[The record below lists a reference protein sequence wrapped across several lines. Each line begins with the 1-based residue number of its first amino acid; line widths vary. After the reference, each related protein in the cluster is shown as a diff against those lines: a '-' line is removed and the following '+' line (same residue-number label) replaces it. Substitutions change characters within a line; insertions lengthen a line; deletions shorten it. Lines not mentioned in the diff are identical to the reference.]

1 MITRF
6 LVTLSIIFIIITNP
20 FNLSS
25 NESINIKGESLT
37 NKYINSLREG
47 KWGASDPSWVKKEVA
62 KEFFPKVTK
71 LGRLEGDPPTVSV
84 FSKGELVGYLFV
96 TKDITSSKGYASLT
110 FDMLVGLR
118 LDGKLAGAKVLDHQ
132 EPIIGMYT
140 PDGQLILPNFTSQ
153 YKDLDIRVPTKVN
166 LLRTEGEGSIDGI
179 SSATVSAV
187 LFNGAIL
194 RAARIVALS
203 KGLRLNDKP
212 VVDIVNFEKKKFYDL
227 VSNGS
232 ISRLTLKLEDLKKLG
247 VTKPKISNRSG
258 VADIYRYKALFK
270 GDTPV
275 AAKQKEVK
283 KGYKDTDRN
292 LAIDLY
298 VAPVVTPTIG
308 RNLLGDKWYDI
319 FVAGRDPEE
328 MSIVI
333 TTLGRYALDGEPE
346 IASGN
351 FKRLAIIQ
359 NNERY
364 PIEKSQ
370 FRNLGF
376 LHGEDKPFFAE
387 AGLYRIPA
395 GNINPVEPWKL
406 ELLIESEI
414 PSENKKIYVDYHLSN
429 NYIIQPD
436 GLKKIAN
443 KDEPIWYAAWES
455 QRKNII
461 ILSFSLLIL
470 SLALIKMEKLTFNNN
485 FRQIFRNIYLL
496 WILIWLGWEAGGQ
509 VTILSILTWVTAPIS
524 KPSWNTL
531 LSDPLLIVLMSYVI
545 VTFFVWGRGVFC
557 GWLCPFGA
565 LQELIANIGKFFKI
579 KQIKIPEK
587 YNKASLNIKYIILL
601 TLFVTCFIAPNF
613 LNLGSEIE
621 PFKTAISMKFIREWY
636 YVIYAVLLLAIGLF
650 IERFF
655 CRFICPLGAFMAIGG
670 KLRIFN
676 SFLKR
681 RNECGSPCKLCSNEC
696 PIDAIEK
703 NGKINMNECFY
714 CLDCQS
720 LYHNDHKCPPLV
732 IVRKKNA
739 KITIDQPDTI
749 KA

>member
-1 MITRF
+1 MITRI
-6 LVTLSIIFIIITNP
+6 LVTLSIIIVIFANP

-25 NESINIKGESLT
+25 NESIGVKEESLT

-118 LDGKLAGAKVLDHQ
+118 LDGKLAGAKVLGHQ

-140 PDGQLILPNFTSQ
+140 PDGQLILPKFTSQ

-212 VVDIVNFEKKKFYDL
+212 VVDIVNFEKKNFYDL
-227 VSNGS
+227 VSDGS

-247 VTKPKISNRSG
+247 VTKPKILNRSG

-292 LAIDLY
+292 LAVDLY

-351 FKRLAIIQ
+351 FKRLAVIQ

-524 KPSWNTL
+524 QPSWNTL

-565 LQELIANIGKFFKI
+565 LQELIANIGKFLKI

-621 PFKTAISMKFIREWY
+621 PFKTAISMKFNREWY

-720 LYHNDHKCPPLV
+720 LYYNDHKCPPLV
-732 IVRKKNA
+732 IVRKKSA

>member
-1 MITRF
+1 MIRKRCLF
-6 LVTLSIIFIIITNP
+6 LLIFNLILLFIINV
-20 FNLSS
+20 NS
-25 NESINIKGESLT
+25 ENISTVKEESLT
-37 NKYINSLREG
+37 NKYINSLRDG
-47 KWGASDPSWVKKEVA
+47 KWGASDPSWVKKDIA
-62 KEFFPKVTK
+62 KKFFPNATK
-71 LGRLEGDPPTVSV
+71 LSRLEGDPPTVSV
-84 FSKGELVGYLFV
+84 FNKGELLGYLFV

-110 FDMLVGLR
+110 FDMLVALK
-118 LDGKLAGAKVLDHQ
+118 LDGKLAGAKVLSHQ

-140 PDGQLILPNFTSQ
+140 PEGKLILPKFTDQ
-153 YKDLDIRVPTKVN
+153 YKNLDIRVPTKVN
-166 LLRTEGEGSIDGI
+166 LLRTEGSGSIDGI

-203 KGLRLNDKP
+203 KGMRLNDKP
-212 VVDIVNFEKKKFYDL
+212 VVDIVNYEKQHFTNLIED
-227 VSNGS
+227 GS
-232 ISRLTLKLEDLKKLG
+232 ISRLTLKMKDLKNLG
-247 VTKPKISNRSG
+247 LSKPKVTNRSG
-258 VADIYRYKALFK
+258 VADIYRYKSIFK
-270 GDTPV
+270 GNTPV

-283 KGYKDTDRN
+283 KGYKDTDRE

-319 FVAGRDPEE
+319 FIAGRDPKE
-328 MSIVI
+328 MSIII

-346 IASGN
+346 ISSGN
-351 FKRLAIIQ
+351 FKRLAILQ
-359 NNERY
+359 NDKRY
-364 PIEKSQ
+364 PINKKQ

-387 AGLYRIPA
+387 AGLYRIPP
-395 GNINPVEPWKL
+395 GIINPVEPWQL
-406 ELLIESEI
+406 ELLLESDI
-414 PSENKKIYVDYHLSN
+414 ASENKRVYIDYHLN
-429 NYIIQPD
+429 EKYIIQPD
-436 GLKKIAN
+436 GLKKLAN
-443 KDEPIWYAAWES
+443 KDEPIWYAAWEN
-455 QRKNII
+455 QKKNII
-461 ILSFSLLIL
+461 ILSFSLLLL
-470 SLALIKMEKLTFNNN
+470 SLALIKMKKLTFNNN

-509 VTILSILTWVTAPIS
+509 VTILSILTWITAPIS
-524 KPSWNTL
+524 QPSWNTL

-545 VTFFVWGRGVFC
+545 VTFFIWGRGVFC

-565 LQELIANIGKFFKI
+565 LQEIIASVGKFLKI

-587 YNKASLNIKYIILL
+587 YNKASLNIKYFILL
-601 TLFVTCFIAPNF
+601 MLLMTCFITPNF

-621 PFKTAISMKFIREWY
+621 PFKTAISMKFYREWY
-636 YVIYAVLLLAIGLF
+636 YVLYAVLLLTAGLF

-681 RNECGSPCKLCSNEC
+681 RNECGSPCKLCSNQC

-720 LYHNDHKCPPLV
+720 LYYDEHKCPPLV
-732 IVRKKNA
+732 IIRKKKANVA
-739 KITIDQPDTI
+739 IDQPDMI
-749 KA
+749 KT

>member
-1 MITRF
+1 MITRI
-6 LVTLSIIFIIITNP
+6 LVTLSIIIVIFANP

-25 NESINIKGESLT
+25 NESIDVKEESLT

-140 PDGQLILPNFTSQ
+140 PDGQLILPKFTSQ

-227 VSNGS
+227 VSDGS

-292 LAIDLY
+292 LAVDLY

-351 FKRLAIIQ
+351 FKRLAVIQ

-524 KPSWNTL
+524 QPSWNTL

-545 VTFFVWGRGVFC
+545 VTFFVWG
-557 GWLCPFGA
+557 
-565 LQELIANIGKFFKI
+565 EEFF
-579 KQIKIPEK
+579 
-587 YNKASLNIKYIILL
+587 
-601 TLFVTCFIAPNF
+601 VD
-613 LNLGSEIE
+613 G
-621 PFKTAISMKFIREWY
+621 
-636 YVIYAVLLLAIGLF
+636 YVHLVHYKNLLLILENF
-650 IERFF
+650 
-655 CRFICPLGAFMAIGG
+655 
-670 KLRIFN
+670 
-676 SFLKR
+676 
-681 RNECGSPCKLCSNEC
+681 
-696 PIDAIEK
+696 
-703 NGKINMNECFY
+703 
-714 CLDCQS
+714 
-720 LYHNDHKCPPLV
+720 
-732 IVRKKNA
+732 
-739 KITIDQPDTI
+739 
-749 KA
+749 

>member
-1 MITRF
+1 MIRKRCLF
-6 LVTLSIIFIIITNP
+6 LLI
-20 FNLSS
+20 FNLILLFKINVNSE
-25 NESINIKGESLT
+25 NISIVKKESLT
-37 NKYINSLREG
+37 NKYINSLRDG
-47 KWGASDPSWVKKEVA
+47 KWGASDPSWVKKDIA
-62 KEFFPKVTK
+62 KKFFPNATK
-71 LGRLEGDPPTVSV
+71 LSRLEGDPPTVSV
-84 FSKGELVGYLFV
+84 FNKGELLGYLFV

-110 FDMLVGLR
+110 FDMLVALK
-118 LDGKLAGAKVLDHQ
+118 LDGKLAGAKVLSHQ

-140 PDGQLILPNFTSQ
+140 PEGKLILPKFTDQ
-153 YKDLDIRVPTKVN
+153 YKNLDIRVPTKVN
-166 LLRTEGEGSIDGI
+166 LLRTEGSGSIDGI

-203 KGLRLNDKP
+203 KGMRLNDKP
-212 VVDIVNFEKKKFYDL
+212 VVDIVNYEKQHFTNLIED
-227 VSNGS
+227 GS
-232 ISRLTLKLEDLKKLG
+232 ISRLTLKMKDLENLG
-247 VTKPKISNRSG
+247 LSKPKVTNRSG
-258 VADIYRYKALFK
+258 VADIYRYKSIFK
-270 GDTPV
+270 GNTPV

-283 KGYKDTDRN
+283 KGYKDTDRE

-319 FVAGRDPEE
+319 FIAGRDPKE
-328 MSIVI
+328 MSIII

-346 IASGN
+346 ISSGN
-351 FKRLAIIQ
+351 FKRLAILQ
-359 NNERY
+359 NDKRY
-364 PIEKSQ
+364 PINKKQ

-387 AGLYRIPA
+387 AGLYRIPP
-395 GNINPVEPWKL
+395 GIINPVEPWQL
-406 ELLIESEI
+406 ELLLESDI
-414 PSENKKIYVDYHLSN
+414 ASENKRVYIDYHLN
-429 NYIIQPD
+429 EKYIIQPD
-436 GLKKIAN
+436 GLKKLAN
-443 KDEPIWYAAWES
+443 KDEPIWYAAWEN
-455 QRKNII
+455 QKKNII
-461 ILSFSLLIL
+461 ILSFSLLLL
-470 SLALIKMEKLTFNNN
+470 SLALIKMKTLTFNNN

-509 VTILSILTWVTAPIS
+509 VTILSILTWITAPIS
-524 KPSWNTL
+524 QPSWNTL

-545 VTFFVWGRGVFC
+545 VTFFIWGRGVFC

-565 LQELIANIGKFFKI
+565 LQEIIANVGKFLKI

-587 YNKASLNIKYIILL
+587 YNKASLNIKYFILL
-601 TLFVTCFIAPNF
+601 MLLMTCFITPNF

-621 PFKTAISMKFIREWY
+621 PFKTAISMKFYREWY
-636 YVIYAVLLLAIGLF
+636 YVLYAVLLLAAGLF

-720 LYHNDHKCPPLV
+720 LYYNEHKCPPLV
-732 IVRKKNA
+732 IIRKKKANV
-739 KITIDQPDTI
+739 TIDQPDMI
-749 KA
+749 KT

>member
-1 MITRF
+1 MIKKYCFF
-6 LVTLSIIFIIITNP
+6 LIL
-20 FNLSS
+20 FNLILLFK
-25 NESINIKGESLT
+25 INVNSENIYLIKEESLT

-47 KWGASDPSWVKKEVA
+47 KWGASDPSWVKKDKA
-62 KEFFPKVTK
+62 KRFFPNATK
-71 LGRLEGDPPTVSV
+71 LSRLEGDPPTVSV
-84 FSKGELVGYLFV
+84 FNKGELLGYLFV

-110 FDMLVGLR
+110 FDILVALK
-118 LDGKLAGAKVLDHQ
+118 LDGKLAGAEVLAHQ

-140 PDGQLILPNFTSQ
+140 PEGQLILPKFIDQ

-166 LLRTEGEGSIDGI
+166 LLRTEGSGSIDGI

-194 RAARIVALS
+194 RASRIVALS

-212 VVDIVNFEKKKFYDL
+212 VVDIINYEKKNFNSLIED
-227 VSNGS
+227 GS
-232 ISRLTLKLEDLKKLG
+232 ISRLTLKMTDLKSLG
-247 VTKPKISNRSG
+247 LSKPKVTNRSG
-258 VADIYRYKALFK
+258 VADIYRYKSVFK
-270 GDTPV
+270 GNTPV

-283 KGYKDTDRN
+283 KGYKDTDRE

-319 FVAGRDPEE
+319 FVAGRDPKE

-346 IASGN
+346 ISSGN
-351 FKRLAIIQ
+351 FKRLAILQ
-359 NNERY
+359 YNKRY
-364 PIEKSQ
+364 TINKKQ

-387 AGLYRIPA
+387 AGLYRIPP
-395 GNINPVEPWKL
+395 GTINPVEPWQL
-406 ELLIESEI
+406 ELLLESDI
-414 PSENKKIYVDYHLSN
+414 PSENKKVFVDYHLDRK
-429 NYIIQPD
+429 YIIQPD
-436 GLKKIAN
+436 GLKKLAN
-443 KDEPIWYAAWES
+443 KDEPIWYAAW
-455 QRKNII
+455 QGQKNNIFILIITLI
-461 ILSFSLLIL
+461 ILT
-470 SLALIKMEKLTFNNN
+470 LALVKMEILTKFDKNRKL
-485 FRQIFRNIYLL
+485 FRLIFLL

-509 VTILSILTWVTAPIS
+509 ITILSILTWLSAPITQ
-524 KPSWNTL
+524 PSWNTL

-545 VTFFVWGRGVFC
+545 VTFFIWGRGVFC

-565 LQELIANIGKFFKI
+565 FQEISSFISKLFKI
-579 KQIKIPEK
+579 KQIHISRK
-587 YNKASLNIKYIILL
+587 YNRLSLNIKYLILL
-601 TLFVTCFIAPNF
+601 GLFFSCFISPGL
-613 LNLGSEIE
+613 LNLGSEVE
-621 PFKTAISMKFIREWY
+621 PFKTAISMKFNREWY
-636 YVIYAVLLLAIGLF
+636 FILYAVLLLFIGIF

-670 KLRIFN
+670 KLRVFD

-681 RNECGSPCKLCSNEC
+681 RKECGSPCKLCAKKC
-696 PIDAIEK
+696 PIDAIEV

-720 LYHNDHKCPPLV
+720 LYYDNYKCPPLV
-732 IVRKKNA
+732 IRRKKGYPILTKQN
-739 KITIDQPDTI
+739 KKMPV
-749 KA
+749 

>member
-1 MITRF
+1 MIRKRCLF
-6 LVTLSIIFIIITNP
+6 LLI
-20 FNLSS
+20 FNLILLFKINVNSE
-25 NESINIKGESLT
+25 NISIVKEESLT
-37 NKYINSLREG
+37 NKYINSLRDG
-47 KWGASDPSWVKKEVA
+47 KWGASDPSWVKKDIA
-62 KEFFPKVTK
+62 KKFFPNATK
-71 LGRLEGDPPTVSV
+71 LSRLEGDPPTVSV
-84 FSKGELVGYLFV
+84 FNKGELLGYLFV

-110 FDMLVGLR
+110 FDMLVALK
-118 LDGKLAGAKVLDHQ
+118 LNGKLAGAKVLSHQ

-140 PDGQLILPNFTSQ
+140 PEGKLILPKFTDQ
-153 YKDLDIRVPTKVN
+153 YKNLDIRVPTKVN
-166 LLRTEGEGSIDGI
+166 LLRTEGSGSIDGI

-203 KGLRLNDKP
+203 KGMRLNDKP
-212 VVDIVNFEKKKFYDL
+212 VVDIVNYEKQHFTNLIED
-227 VSNGS
+227 GS
-232 ISRLTLKLEDLKKLG
+232 ISRLTLKMKDLKKLG
-247 VTKPKISNRSG
+247 LSKPQVTNRSG
-258 VADIYRYKALFK
+258 VADIYRYKSIFK
-270 GDTPV
+270 GNTPV

-283 KGYKDTDRN
+283 KGYKDTDRE

-319 FVAGRDPEE
+319 FIAGRDPKE
-328 MSIVI
+328 MSIII

-346 IASGN
+346 ISSGN

-359 NNERY
+359 NDKRY
-364 PIEKSQ
+364 PINKKQ

-387 AGLYRIPA
+387 AGLYRIPP
-395 GNINPVEPWKL
+395 GIINPVEPWQL
-406 ELLIESEI
+406 ELLLESDI
-414 PSENKKIYVDYHLSN
+414 ASENKRVYIDYHLN
-429 NYIIQPD
+429 EKYIIQPD
-436 GLKKIAN
+436 GLKKLAN
-443 KDEPIWYAAWES
+443 KDEPIWYAAWEN
-455 QRKNII
+455 QKKNII
-461 ILSFSLLIL
+461 ILSFSLLLL
-470 SLALIKMEKLTFNNN
+470 SLALIKMKKLTFNNN

-509 VTILSILTWVTAPIS
+509 VTILSILTWITAPIS
-524 KPSWNTL
+524 QPSWNTL

-545 VTFFVWGRGVFC
+545 VTFFIWGRGVFC

-565 LQELIANIGKFFKI
+565 LQEIIASVGKFLKI

-587 YNKASLNIKYIILL
+587 YNKASLNIKYFILL
-601 TLFVTCFIAPNF
+601 MLLMTCFITPNF

-621 PFKTAISMKFIREWY
+621 PFKTAISMKFYREWY
-636 YVIYAVLLLAIGLF
+636 YVLYAVLLLTAGLF

-681 RNECGSPCKLCSNEC
+681 RNECGSPCKLCSNQC

-720 LYHNDHKCPPLV
+720 LYYDEHKCPPLV
-732 IVRKKNA
+732 IIRKKKANVA
-739 KITIDQPDTI
+739 IDQPDMI
-749 KA
+749 KT

>member
-1 MITRF
+1 MISRILF
-6 LVTLSIIFIIITNP
+6 TLSVIIFILANP
-20 FNLSS
+20 INLSS
-25 NESINIKGESLT
+25 NESIIKKEESLT

-140 PDGQLILPNFTSQ
+140 PDGQLILPKFTSQ
-153 YKDLDIRVPTKVN
+153 YRDLDIRVPTKVN

-212 VVDIVNFEKKKFYDL
+212 VVDIVNFEKKNFYDL
-227 VSNGS
+227 VSDGS

-247 VTKPKISNRSG
+247 VTKPIISNRSG

-270 GDTPV
+270 GNTPV

-292 LAIDLY
+292 LAVDLY

-319 FVAGRDPEE
+319 FVAGRDPKE

-333 TTLGRYALDGEPE
+333 TALGRYALDGEPE

-359 NNERY
+359 NNQRY
-364 PIEKSQ
+364 PIEKNQ

-414 PSENKKIYVDYHLSN
+414 PSESKKIYIDYHLSN

-443 KDEPIWYAAWES
+443 KDEPIWFAAWES

-461 ILSFSLLIL
+461 ILSFSLLLL
-470 SLALIKMEKLTFNNN
+470 SLALIKMETLTFNNN
-485 FRQIFRNIYLL
+485 ARQIFRKIYLL

-524 KPSWNTL
+524 QPSWNTL

-565 LQELIANIGKFFKI
+565 LQELIANIGKLLKI

-587 YNKASLNIKYIILL
+587 YNNTSLNIKYIILL
-601 TLFVTCFIAPNF
+601 TLFITCFIKPNF
-613 LNLGSEIE
+613 LNLGSEVE
-621 PFKTAISMKFIREWY
+621 PFKTAISMKFNREWY
-636 YVIYAVLLLAIGLF
+636 YVIYAILLLAVGLF

-720 LYHNDHKCPPLV
+720 LYYNEHKCPPLV
-732 IVRKKNA
+732 IIRKKNA
-739 KITIDQPDTI
+739 KITIDQPNTI

>member
-1 MITRF
+1 MIARI
-6 LVTLSIIFIIITNP
+6 LVTLSIIIVIIANP

-25 NESINIKGESLT
+25 NESIVVKEESLT

-140 PDGQLILPNFTSQ
+140 PDGQLILPKFTSQ

-227 VSNGS
+227 VSDGS
-232 ISRLTLKLEDLKKLG
+232 ISRLTLKLEDLKNLG
-247 VTKPKISNRSG
+247 VTKPKVSNRSG
-258 VADIYRYKALFK
+258 VADIYRYRALFK

-298 VAPVVTPTIG
+298 LAPVVTPTIG

-351 FKRLAIIQ
+351 FKRLAVIQ

-443 KDEPIWYAAWES
+443 KDEPIWFAAWES

-470 SLALIKMEKLTFNNN
+470 SLALIKMETLTFNNN

-524 KPSWNTL
+524 QPSWNTL
-531 LSDPLLIVLMSYVI
+531 LSDPLLIVLMSYVL

-565 LQELIANIGKFFKI
+565 LQELIANIGKFLKI
-579 KQIKIPEK
+579 KQIKISEK
-587 YNKASLNIKYIILL
+587 YNKTSLNIKYIILL
-601 TLFVTCFIAPNF
+601 TLFITCFIAPNF

-621 PFKTAISMKFIREWY
+621 PFKTAISMKFNREWY
-636 YVIYAVLLLAIGLF
+636 YVIYAILLLAVGLF

-732 IVRKKNA
+732 IIRKKNA

>member
-1 MITRF
+1 MITRI
-6 LVTLSIIFIIITNP
+6 LVTLSIIIFIFANP

-25 NESINIKGESLT
+25 NESIDVKEESLT

-140 PDGQLILPNFTSQ
+140 PEGQLILPKFTSQ
-153 YKDLDIRVPTKVN
+153 YQDLDIRVPTKVN

-212 VVDIVNFEKKKFYDL
+212 VVDIVNFEKKNFYDL
-227 VSNGS
+227 VSDGS
-232 ISRLTLKLEDLKKLG
+232 ISRLTLKLEDLKNLG

-258 VADIYRYKALFK
+258 VADIYRYRALFK

-298 VAPVVTPTIG
+298 LAPVVTPTIG

-333 TTLGRYALDGEPE
+333 TTLGRYALDGEPK

-429 NYIIQPD
+429 YYIIQPD

-443 KDEPIWYAAWES
+443 KDEPIWFAAWES

-565 LQELIANIGKFFKI
+565 LQELIANIGKFLKI

-587 YNKASLNIKYIILL
+587 YNKTSLNIKYIILL
-601 TLFVTCFIAPNF
+601 TLFITCFIAPNF

-621 PFKTAISMKFIREWY
+621 PFKTAISMKFNRAWY
-636 YVIYAVLLLAIGLF
+636 YVIYAILLLAVGLF

>member
-1 MITRF
+1 MIAKI
-6 LVTLSIIFIIITNP
+6 LVTFSIIIVIIANP

-25 NESINIKGESLT
+25 NESIVVKEESLT

-84 FSKGELVGYLFV
+84 FIKGELVGYLFV

-140 PDGQLILPNFTSQ
+140 PDGQLILPKFTSQ
-153 YKDLDIRVPTKVN
+153 YKGLDIRVPTKVN

-212 VVDIVNFEKKKFYDL
+212 VVDIINFEKKKFYDL
-227 VSNGS
+227 VSDGS
-232 ISRLTLKLEDLKKLG
+232 ISRLTLKLKDLKNLG
-247 VTKPKISNRSG
+247 VTKPKVSNRSG
-258 VADIYRYKALFK
+258 VADIYRYRALFK

-298 VAPVVTPTIG
+298 LAPVVTPTIG

-351 FKRLAIIQ
+351 FKRLAVIQ

-436 GLKKIAN
+436 GLKKIAD
-443 KDEPIWYAAWES
+443 KDEPIWFAAWES

-470 SLALIKMEKLTFNNN
+470 SLALIKMKTLTFNNN

-496 WILIWLGWEAGGQ
+496 WILIWLGWETGGQ

-524 KPSWNTL
+524 QPSWNTL
-531 LSDPLLIVLMSYVI
+531 LSDPLLIVLMSYVL

-565 LQELIANIGKFFKI
+565 LQELIANIGKLLKI

-587 YNKASLNIKYIILL
+587 YNKTSLNIKYIILL
-601 TLFVTCFIAPNF
+601 TLFITCFIAPNF

-621 PFKTAISMKFIREWY
+621 PFKTAISMKFNREWY
-636 YVIYAVLLLAIGLF
+636 YVIYAILLLAVGLF

-732 IVRKKNA
+732 IIRKKNV

>member
-227 VSNGS
+227 VSDGS
-232 ISRLTLKLEDLKKLG
+232 ISRLTLKLEDLKNLG

-258 VADIYRYKALFK
+258 VADIYRYRALFK

-395 GNINPVEPWKL
+395 GYINPVEPWKL

-443 KDEPIWYAAWES
+443 KDEPIWFAAWES

-470 SLALIKMEKLTFNNN
+470 SLALIKMETLTFNNN

-524 KPSWNTL
+524 QPSWNTL
-531 LSDPLLIVLMSYVI
+531 LSDPLLIVLMSYVL

-565 LQELIANIGKFFKI
+565 LQELIANIGKFLKI

-720 LYHNDHKCPPLV
+720 LYYNNHKCPPLV
-732 IVRKKNA
+732 IVRKKSA

>member
-1 MITRF
+1 MITRI
-6 LVTLSIIFIIITNP
+6 LVTLSIIIVIFANP

-25 NESINIKGESLT
+25 NESIDVKEESLT

-140 PDGQLILPNFTSQ
+140 PDGQLILPKFTSQ

-227 VSNGS
+227 VSDGS
-232 ISRLTLKLEDLKKLG
+232 ISRLTLKLEDLKNLG

-351 FKRLAIIQ
+351 FKRLAVIQ

-443 KDEPIWYAAWES
+443 KDEPIWFAAWES

-470 SLALIKMEKLTFNNN
+470 SLALIKMETLTFNNN

-524 KPSWNTL
+524 QPSWNTL

-565 LQELIANIGKFFKI
+565 LQELIANIGKFLKI

-587 YNKASLNIKYIILL
+587 YNKTSLNIKYIILL
-601 TLFVTCFIAPNF
+601 TLFITCFIAPNF

-621 PFKTAISMKFIREWY
+621 PFKTAISMKFNREWY
-636 YVIYAVLLLAIGLF
+636 YVIYAVLLLAVGLF

>member
-1 MITRF
+1 MITRI
-6 LVTLSIIFIIITNP
+6 LVTLSIIIVIFANP

-25 NESINIKGESLT
+25 NESIDVKEESLT

-140 PDGQLILPNFTSQ
+140 PDGQLILPKFTSQ

-212 VVDIVNFEKKKFYDL
+212 VVDIVNFEKKNFYDL
-227 VSNGS
+227 VSDGS

-247 VTKPKISNRSG
+247 VTKPKILNRSG

-292 LAIDLY
+292 LAVDLY

-351 FKRLAIIQ
+351 FKRLAVIQ

-524 KPSWNTL
+524 QPSWNTL

-565 LQELIANIGKFFKI
+565 LQELIANIGKFLKI

-621 PFKTAISMKFIREWY
+621 PFKTAISMKFNREWY
-636 YVIYAVLLLAIGLF
+636 YVIYAVLLLALGLF

-720 LYHNDHKCPPLV
+720 LYYNDYKCPPLV
-732 IVRKKNA
+732 IIRKKNA
-739 KITIDQPDTI
+739 KITIDQPDRI

>member
-1 MITRF
+1 MIRKRCLF
-6 LVTLSIIFIIITNP
+6 LLI
-20 FNLSS
+20 FNLILLFKINVNSE
-25 NESINIKGESLT
+25 NISIVKKESLT
-37 NKYINSLREG
+37 NKYINSLRDG
-47 KWGASDPSWVKKEVA
+47 KWGASDPSWVKKDIA
-62 KEFFPKVTK
+62 KKFFPNATK
-71 LGRLEGDPPTVSV
+71 LSRLEGDPPTVSV
-84 FSKGELVGYLFV
+84 FNKGELLGYLFV

-110 FDMLVGLR
+110 FDMLVALK
-118 LDGKLAGAKVLDHQ
+118 LDGKLAGAKVLSHQ

-140 PDGQLILPNFTSQ
+140 PEGKLILPKFTDQ
-153 YKDLDIRVPTKVN
+153 YKNLDIRVPTKVN
-166 LLRTEGEGSIDGI
+166 LLRTEGSGSIDGI

-203 KGLRLNDKP
+203 KGMRLNDKP
-212 VVDIVNFEKKKFYDL
+212 VVDIVNYEKQHFTNLIED
-227 VSNGS
+227 GS
-232 ISRLTLKLEDLKKLG
+232 ISRLTLKMKDLENLG
-247 VTKPKISNRSG
+247 LSKPKVTNRSG
-258 VADIYRYKALFK
+258 VADIYRYKSIFK
-270 GDTPV
+270 GNTPV

-283 KGYKDTDRN
+283 KGYKDTDRE

-319 FVAGRDPEE
+319 FIAGRDPKE
-328 MSIVI
+328 MSIII

-346 IASGN
+346 ISSGN
-351 FKRLAIIQ
+351 FKRLAILQ
-359 NNERY
+359 NDKRY
-364 PIEKSQ
+364 PINKKQ

-387 AGLYRIPA
+387 AGLYRIPP
-395 GNINPVEPWKL
+395 GIINPVEPWQL
-406 ELLIESEI
+406 ELLLESDI
-414 PSENKKIYVDYHLSN
+414 ASENKRVYIDYHLN
-429 NYIIQPD
+429 GKYIIQPD
-436 GLKKIAN
+436 GLKKLAN
-443 KDEPIWYAAWES
+443 KDEPIWYAAWEN
-455 QRKNII
+455 QKKNII
-461 ILSFSLLIL
+461 ILSFSLLLL
-470 SLALIKMEKLTFNNN
+470 SLALIKMKTLTFNNN

-509 VTILSILTWVTAPIS
+509 VTILSILTWITAPIS
-524 KPSWNTL
+524 QPSWNTL

-545 VTFFVWGRGVFC
+545 VTFFIWGRGVFC

-565 LQELIANIGKFFKI
+565 LQEIIANVGKFLKI

-587 YNKASLNIKYIILL
+587 YNKASLNIKYFILL
-601 TLFVTCFIAPNF
+601 MLLMTCFITPNF

-621 PFKTAISMKFIREWY
+621 PFKTAISMKFYREWY
-636 YVIYAVLLLAIGLF
+636 YVLYAVLLLAAGLF

-720 LYHNDHKCPPLV
+720 LYYNEHKCPPLV
-732 IVRKKNA
+732 IIRKKKANV
-739 KITIDQPDTI
+739 TIDQPDMI
-749 KA
+749 KT

>member
-1 MITRF
+1 MITRI
-6 LVTLSIIFIIITNP
+6 LVTLSIIIVIIANP

-25 NESINIKGESLT
+25 NESIVVKEESLT

-140 PDGQLILPNFTSQ
+140 PDGQLILPKFTSQ

-227 VSNGS
+227 VSDGS
-232 ISRLTLKLEDLKKLG
+232 ISRLTLKLEDLKNLG

-258 VADIYRYKALFK
+258 VADIYRYRALFK

-298 VAPVVTPTIG
+298 LAPVVTPTIG

-351 FKRLAIIQ
+351 FKRLAVIQ

-443 KDEPIWYAAWES
+443 KDEPIWFAAWES

-470 SLALIKMEKLTFNNN
+470 SLSLIKMETLTFNNN

-524 KPSWNTL
+524 QPSWNTL

-565 LQELIANIGKFFKI
+565 LQEIIANIGKFLKI

-587 YNKASLNIKYIILL
+587 YNKTSLNIKYIILL
-601 TLFVTCFIAPNF
+601 TLFITCFIAPNF

-621 PFKTAISMKFIREWY
+621 PFKTAISMKFNREWY
-636 YVIYAVLLLAIGLF
+636 YVIYAILLLAVGLF

-720 LYHNDHKCPPLV
+720 LYYNDHKCPPLV
-732 IVRKKNA
+732 IIRKKNA

>member
-1 MITRF
+1 MITRI
-6 LVTLSIIFIIITNP
+6 LVTLSIIIVIFANP

-25 NESINIKGESLT
+25 NESIDVKEESLT

-71 LGRLEGDPPTVSV
+71 LGRLEGEPPTVSV

-118 LDGKLAGAKVLDHQ
+118 LDGKLAGAKVLGHQ

-140 PDGQLILPNFTSQ
+140 PDGQLILPKFTSQ

-212 VVDIVNFEKKKFYDL
+212 VVDIVNFEKKNFYDL
-227 VSNGS
+227 VSDGS

-247 VTKPKISNRSG
+247 VTKPKILNRSG

-292 LAIDLY
+292 LAVDLY

-351 FKRLAIIQ
+351 FKRLAVIQ

-524 KPSWNTL
+524 QPSWNTL

-565 LQELIANIGKFFKI
+565 LQELIANIGKFLKI

-587 YNKASLNIKYIILL
+587 YNKTSLNIKYLILL
-601 TLFVTCFIAPNF
+601 TLFITCFIAPNF

-621 PFKTAISMKFIREWY
+621 PFKTAISMKFNREWY
-636 YVIYAVLLLAIGLF
+636 YVIYAILLLAVGLF

-720 LYHNDHKCPPLV
+720 LYYNDHKCPPLV
-732 IVRKKNA
+732 IIRKKNA
-739 KITIDQPDTI
+739 KITIDQPNTI

>member
-1 MITRF
+1 MITRI
-6 LVTLSIIFIIITNP
+6 LVTLSIIIVIFANP

-25 NESINIKGESLT
+25 NESIGVKEESLT

-140 PDGQLILPNFTSQ
+140 PDGQLILPKFTSQ

-212 VVDIVNFEKKKFYDL
+212 VVDIVNFEKKNFYDL
-227 VSNGS
+227 VSDGS

-247 VTKPKISNRSG
+247 VTKPKILNRSG

-292 LAIDLY
+292 LAVDLY

-351 FKRLAIIQ
+351 FKRLAVIQ

-524 KPSWNTL
+524 QPSWNTL

-545 VTFFVWGRGVFC
+545 VTFFCMG
-557 GWLCPFGA
+557 
-565 LQELIANIGKFFKI
+565 
-579 KQIKIPEK
+579 
-587 YNKASLNIKYIILL
+587 
-601 TLFVTCFIAPNF
+601 
-613 LNLGSEIE
+613 
-621 PFKTAISMKFIREWY
+621 
-636 YVIYAVLLLAIGLF
+636 
-650 IERFF
+650 
-655 CRFICPLGAFMAIGG
+655 
-670 KLRIFN
+670 
-676 SFLKR
+676 
-681 RNECGSPCKLCSNEC
+681 
-696 PIDAIEK
+696 
-703 NGKINMNECFY
+703 
-714 CLDCQS
+714 
-720 LYHNDHKCPPLV
+720 
-732 IVRKKNA
+732 
-739 KITIDQPDTI
+739 
-749 KA
+749 

>member
-1 MITRF
+1 MITRI
-6 LVTLSIIFIIITNP
+6 LVTLSIIIVIFANP

-25 NESINIKGESLT
+25 NESIGVKEESLT

-140 PDGQLILPNFTSQ
+140 PDGQLILPKFTSQ

-227 VSNGS
+227 VSDGS
-232 ISRLTLKLEDLKKLG
+232 ISRLTLKLEDLKNLG

-351 FKRLAIIQ
+351 FKRLAVIQ

-470 SLALIKMEKLTFNNN
+470 SLALIKMDTLTYNNN

-524 KPSWNTL
+524 QPSWNTL

-565 LQELIANIGKFFKI
+565 LQELIANIGKFLKI

-587 YNKASLNIKYIILL
+587 YNKTSLNIKYLILL
-601 TLFVTCFIAPNF
+601 TLFITCFIAPNL

-621 PFKTAISMKFIREWY
+621 PFKTAISMKFNREWY
-636 YVIYAVLLLAIGLF
+636 YVIYAVLLLAVGLF

-681 RNECGSPCKLCSNEC
+681 RSECGSPCKLCSNEC

-720 LYHNDHKCPPLV
+720 LYYNDHKCPPLV
-732 IVRKKNA
+732 IIRKKNA

>member
-1 MITRF
+1 MITRI
-6 LVTLSIIFIIITNP
+6 LVTLSIIIVIFANP

-25 NESINIKGESLT
+25 NESIDVKEESLT

-140 PDGQLILPNFTSQ
+140 PDGQLILPKFTSQ

-212 VVDIVNFEKKKFYDL
+212 VVDIVNFEKKNFYDL
-227 VSNGS
+227 VSDGS
-232 ISRLTLKLEDLKKLG
+232 ISRLTLKLEDLKNLG

-258 VADIYRYKALFK
+258 VADIYRYRALFK

-292 LAIDLY
+292 LAVDLY

-351 FKRLAIIQ
+351 FKRLAVIQ

-395 GNINPVEPWKL
+395 GNINPVEPWQL

-524 KPSWNTL
+524 QPSWNTL

-565 LQELIANIGKFFKI
+565 LQEIIANIGKFLKI

-587 YNKASLNIKYIILL
+587 YNKTSLNIKYIILL
-601 TLFVTCFIAPNF
+601 TLFITCFMAPNF
-613 LNLGSEIE
+613 L
-621 PFKTAISMKFIREWY
+621 
-636 YVIYAVLLLAIGLF
+636 
-650 IERFF
+650 F
-655 CRFICPLGAFMAIGG
+655 CVAESAY
-670 KLRIFN
+670 
-676 SFLKR
+676 
-681 RNECGSPCKLCSNEC
+681 
-696 PIDAIEK
+696 K
-703 NGKINMNECFY
+703 NGTSGAIAPVV
-714 CLDCQS
+714 LG
-720 LYHNDHKCPPLV
+720 PL
-732 IVRKKNA
+732 RKTDSAFNGLLNVSFTA
-739 KITIDQPDTI
+739 V
-749 KA
+749 AS

>member
-1 MITRF
+1 MIRKRCLF
-6 LVTLSIIFIIITNP
+6 LLI
-20 FNLSS
+20 FNLILLFKINVNSE
-25 NESINIKGESLT
+25 NISIVKEESLT
-37 NKYINSLREG
+37 NKYINSLRDG
-47 KWGASDPSWVKKEVA
+47 KWGASDPSWVKKDIA
-62 KEFFPKVTK
+62 KKFFPNATK
-71 LGRLEGDPPTVSV
+71 LSRLEGDPPTVSV
-84 FSKGELVGYLFV
+84 FNKGELLGYLFV

-110 FDMLVGLR
+110 FDMLVALK
-118 LDGKLAGAKVLDHQ
+118 LDGKLAGAKVLSHQ

-140 PDGQLILPNFTSQ
+140 PEGKLILPKFTDQ
-153 YKDLDIRVPTKVN
+153 YKNLDIRVPTKVN
-166 LLRTEGEGSIDGI
+166 LLRTEGSGSIDGI

-203 KGLRLNDKP
+203 KGMRLNDKP
-212 VVDIVNFEKKKFYDL
+212 VVDIVNYEKQHFTNLIED
-227 VSNGS
+227 GS
-232 ISRLTLKLEDLKKLG
+232 ISRLTLKMKDLKNLG
-247 VTKPKISNRSG
+247 LSKPKVTNRSG
-258 VADIYRYKALFK
+258 VADIYRYKSIFK
-270 GDTPV
+270 GNTPV

-283 KGYKDTDRN
+283 KGYKDTDRE

-319 FVAGRDPEE
+319 FIAGRDPKE
-328 MSIVI
+328 MSIII
-333 TTLGRYALDGEPE
+333 TTLGRYALDGEPQ
-346 IASGN
+346 ISSGN
-351 FKRLAIIQ
+351 FKRLAILQ
-359 NNERY
+359 NDKRY
-364 PIEKSQ
+364 PINKKQ

-387 AGLYRIPA
+387 AGLYRIPP
-395 GNINPVEPWKL
+395 GIINPVEPWQL
-406 ELLIESEI
+406 ELLLESDI
-414 PSENKKIYVDYHLSN
+414 ASENKRVYIDYHLN
-429 NYIIQPD
+429 EKYIIQPD
-436 GLKKIAN
+436 GLKKLAN
-443 KDEPIWYAAWES
+443 KDEPIWYAAWEN
-455 QRKNII
+455 QKKNII
-461 ILSFSLLIL
+461 ILSFSLLLL
-470 SLALIKMEKLTFNNN
+470 SLALIKMKTLTFNNN

-509 VTILSILTWVTAPIS
+509 VTILSILTWITAPIS
-524 KPSWNTL
+524 QPSWNTL

-545 VTFFVWGRGVFC
+545 VTFFIWGRGVFC

-565 LQELIANIGKFFKI
+565 LQEIIANVGKFLKI

-587 YNKASLNIKYIILL
+587 YNKASLNIKYFILL
-601 TLFVTCFIAPNF
+601 MLLMTCFITPNF

-621 PFKTAISMKFIREWY
+621 PFKTAISMKFYREWY
-636 YVIYAVLLLAIGLF
+636 YVLYAVLLLAAGLF

-720 LYHNDHKCPPLV
+720 LYYNEHKCPPLV
-732 IVRKKNA
+732 IIRKKKANV
-739 KITIDQPDTI
+739 TIDQPDMI
-749 KA
+749 KT

>member
-1 MITRF
+1 MIARI
-6 LVTLSIIFIIITNP
+6 LVTFSIIIVIIANP

-25 NESINIKGESLT
+25 NESIVVKEESLT

-84 FSKGELVGYLFV
+84 FSKGELEGYLFV

-140 PDGQLILPNFTSQ
+140 PDGQLILPKFTSQ

-227 VSNGS
+227 VSDGS
-232 ISRLTLKLEDLKKLG
+232 ISRLTLKLEDLKNLG

-258 VADIYRYKALFK
+258 VADIYRYRALFK

-298 VAPVVTPTIG
+298 LAPVVTPTIG

-351 FKRLAIIQ
+351 FKRLAVIQ
-359 NNERY
+359 NDERY

-443 KDEPIWYAAWES
+443 KDEPIWFAAWES

-470 SLALIKMEKLTFNNN
+470 SLALIKMETLTFNNN

-524 KPSWNTL
+524 QPSWNTL
-531 LSDPLLIVLMSYVI
+531 LSDPLLIVLMSYVL

-565 LQELIANIGKFFKI
+565 LQEIIANIGKFLKI

-587 YNKASLNIKYIILL
+587 YNKNSLNIKYIILL
-601 TLFVTCFIAPNF
+601 TLFITCFIAPNF

-621 PFKTAISMKFIREWY
+621 PFKTAISMKFNREWY
-636 YVIYAVLLLAIGLF
+636 YVIYAILLLAVGLF

-681 RNECGSPCKLCSNEC
+681 RNDCGNPCKLCSNEC

-732 IVRKKNA
+732 IIRKKNVN
-739 KITIDQPDTI
+739 ITIDKPDTI